1 MSCMFFEEIFKSK
14 GYKKIIE
21 NFRNKLRNN
30 GDSTRNFYC
39 HVLNTHKIHYF
50 IDTLINLGVNRTKE
64 SLENEINEIGCK
76 FNDLTDYGC
85 LILMGPKFYNII
97 LEKITNRGNYSS
109 LGALQLDIIYE
120 IIVPLYNFIK
130 NFSKLN
136 NKEIFSFI
144 YAIFLEKPVDL
155 QVFPYFL
162 EIENSSG
169 FFEAFSILNLSPI
182 KDKLDKKEKDF
193 QNKSD
198 NTNLLNIIKTK
209 YQINDINLKKVTDT
223 MLPVQQIFS
232 PIGSIERIITS
243 IKIRKNPID
252 KFQED
257 QIENAILKV
266 VRGIYELHAK
276 QLVGLNK
283 DASDFITDISEH
295 FSQLIEKQKEELI
308 NTLKIQTKNKS
319 DIIQITTDCLKKEI
333 LDYVDRF
340 YFS

>member
-30 GDSTRNFYC
+30 GDSTRNFYY

-130 NFSKLN
+130 NFPS
-136 NKEIFSFI
+136 
-144 YAIFLEKPVDL
+144 
-155 QVFPYFL
+155 
-162 EIENSSG
+162 
-169 FFEAFSILNLSPI
+169 
-182 KDKLDKKEKDF
+182 
-193 QNKSD
+193 
-198 NTNLLNIIKTK
+198 
-209 YQINDINLKKVTDT
+209 
-223 MLPVQQIFS
+223 
-232 PIGSIERIITS
+232 
-243 IKIRKNPID
+243 
-252 KFQED
+252 
-257 QIENAILKV
+257 
-266 VRGIYELHAK
+266 
-276 QLVGLNK
+276 
-283 DASDFITDISEH
+283 
-295 FSQLIEKQKEELI
+295 
-308 NTLKIQTKNKS
+308 
-319 DIIQITTDCLKKEI
+319 
-333 LDYVDRF
+333 
-340 YFS
+340 